1 MCPISPWSLRWLYQS
16 IHSALAV
23 FTGFGVALTGTRDD
37 GHDLRALLESAR
49 RSVATPAAAHVR
61 LFGLPGA

>member
-1 MCPISPWSLRWLYQS
+1 MYQS

-49 RSVATPAAAHVR
+49 RSVATPAAAHVASSASPEPD
-61 LFGLPGA
+61 GGADRASTS

>member
-1 MCPISPWSLRWLYQS
+1 MCPVSPWSLRWWYQS
-16 IHSALAV
+16 IDSALGA

-37 GHDLRALLESAR
+37 DHDLRALLESAR
-49 RSVATPAAAHVR
+49 RSVAAAAARVR

>member
-1 MCPISPWSLRWLYQS
+1 MYQS